1 MTDTTTQPNMLSPE
15 KKQKRTKTV
24 IIFSIIFGCVVAICG
39 VGIAYGQSFSDRVFP
54 GIHIGE
60 YAIGGMNEV
69 ELTGFIEQMEA
80 KLFAQ
85 GIQVTFDVATSTR
98 EFMLYPQSI
107 GEDTVTEL
115 IEVDAPQL
123 AHELIWRDK
132 SGGLVRDSIRA
143 IMTLVLQPSTEL
155 GVSAIHKDRLFA
167 EIDRNIAPYIT
178 PMVNAGVAVSSV
190 SPLEYQITSS
200 SRGSAF
206 DYEHI
211 IDQIIERWAHLEVP
225 QIHITTTET
234 DPAITEDDV
243 RQVVDILPKAFEGG
257 AIVLDYFNSS
267 TKRTYTW
274 KLNTT
279 ALSRMLEVVPGDQGS
294 PVFVLSPSSTYAFL
308 RETVAPDIDVAP
320 QNATFT
326 IGEDNKVT
334 EFHGSHPGLT
344 VDVEATYELL
354 QDAFAQR
361 FDEEHAT
368 STEPITVRVKEV
380 EPDIKTSDV
389 NDLGITEVLG
399 VGQSVFKG
407 SPGNRYKNIRHAA
420 FDKLNG
426 LIIKPGENF
435 SLLEALKPFTLAGG
449 YLPELAIKGDRLV
462 PEIGGG
468 LCQIGTTMFR
478 AAMNAGLEI
487 TERRNHSL
495 MISYYNDLTNGLPGT
510 DATIYDPGTDFRF
523 LNDTGHHILIT
534 SELNDQTGDLF
545 FTLWG
550 TNDGRKGYYIPP
562 TVSRRMPAG
571 PTKIIETTEL
581 PPGKKEC
588 QHAYPG
594 AVASFTYVREL
605 PNGEKEEVVFDS
617 YYRPLPETCLVG
629 IEKKTETAS
638 NSGSNTTSTENG
650 VPQPSPD
657 SSTISPSAETSA
669 PLEG

>member
-1 MTDTTTQPNMLSPE
+1 MTDTTAQPNMLSPE

-39 VGIAYGQSFSDRVFP
+39 AGIAYGQSFSGRVFP
-54 GIHIGE
+54 GVHIGE
-60 YAIGGMNEV
+60 YAIGGMDEA
-69 ELTGFIEQMEA
+69 ELTGFIEHMEA
-80 KLFAQ
+80 KLLTQ
-85 GIQVTFDVATSTR
+85 GIPVTFDATTSTG
-98 EFMLYPQSI
+98 EFILYPQSI
-107 GEDTVTEL
+107 GEDTVTDL
-115 IEVDAPQL
+115 IEIDTPAL
-123 AHELIWRDK
+123 ARDLISRNK
-132 SGGLVRDSIRA
+132 TGNRVLDSFAAVTSLIAR
-143 IMTLVLQPSTEL
+143 PSVEI
-155 GVSAIHKDRLFA
+155 GVTAIHKDQLYA
-167 EIDRNIAPYIT
+167 EVDRNITPYIT
-178 PMVNAGVAVSSV
+178 PMVNAGVVVFSV
-190 SPLEYQITSS
+190 SPLEYKITSS

-206 DYEHI
+206 DYDNI
-211 IDQIIERWAHLEVP
+211 VGQIVDRWAHLELP
-225 QIHITTTET
+225 QVHITTTET

-243 RQVVDILPKAFEGG
+243 RQIVDTLPKAFEGG

-274 KLNTT
+274 TLNTT
-279 ALSRMLEVVPGDQGS
+279 ALSRMLDVVPNDEGF

-308 RETVAPDIDVAP
+308 RETVAPDVDVAP

-326 IGEDNKVT
+326 IGEDNKVA

-344 VDVEATYELL
+344 VDVEVTYQLL

-368 STEPITVRVKEV
+368 STESITIRVKEV
-380 EPDIKTSDV
+380 EPDIKTADV

-435 SLLEALKPFTLAGG
+435 SLLDALKPFTLAGG

-550 TNDGRKGYYIPP
+550 TSDGRKGYYIPP

-605 PNGEKEEVVFDS
+605 PNGEKKEVVFDS

-629 IEKKTETAS
+629 VDKKTEAS
-638 NSGSNTTSTENG
+638 SGSGASTTSTGSG
-650 VPQPSPD
+650 VSEQPSSATPVS
-657 SSTISPSAETSA
+657 SSTEFSVS
-669 PLEG
+669 LEG